1 MNYIKLLFISIL
13 SLTSQVVMPAFANPY
28 IVEITVFWDKSGV
41 GRYDGSGGLEG
52 WTVNLEQPAGT
63 VIKTAKTDYLGWA
76 NFTLERGK
84 EYTVSVVPKSGWKL
98 TGDGKL
104 WNAQLSQSTGFVST
118 QEDVRGMNLEFPFVP
133 ENPASTSSATAATPT
148 VATGANKPE
157 TVPAASSNSAR
168 YCPDECKLRNAVW
181 NGKDEY
187 PYCNCVCKA
196 GYEFDSSGLNC
207 VPITSQSG
215 VSGSP
220 SGSGPETENALS
232 LELETP
238 EGKKP
243 IKPGEYSQ
251 IGLEPGEKAALI
263 AKCKEIQREIVVLRD
278 AFESQVFGIDEFD
291 AEVTPAGLLV
301 EIVYEQ
307 KLEEQR
313 NLNCNELLKNTM
325 SKVFEGDFQGQLSS
339 SPSIPLKLSLEQGM
353 LEIEVLQD
361 FAAVNVESPTAT
373 ISSAGRNRFVVA
385 YNPETHQTAIAAL
398 GSPISVQPAGG
409 IQSPITL
416 PSGQGIVV
424 DSQGAGSVTPLNQNP
439 NDENIPELSQ
449 PASEPATAGTGS
461 GRGLNILDHT
471 MSSQVDESTYQ
482 VLTRTSNFQPS
493 DRRAYSWISFG
504 NVGDAHQVEWRW
516 FSPDGSLYST
526 YTQQIPKPSG
536 TPWSWYNVYSYIPIA
551 GYGAASMPGDWK
563 VDIYLDGNKILTEQ
577 FSLVGLNGR
586 GQVSG
591 MTNGAIQGGCHT
603 DPSTGR
609 TICIDT
615 ISDFTN
621 SENQPQGGCYT
632 DPTTGQTICVDSIGS
647 FYNPEGIVQGGCH
660 TDPATGRTICI
671 DTTSD
676 FYNPETQPQGGCY
689 TDPATGQTICVD
701 TSSDFYNPG
710 GEVQRGCFTDPDTG
724 ETICI
729 D

>member
-1 MNYIKLLFISIL
+1 MKYIKLLLIISVL
-13 SLTSQVVMPAFANPY
+13 SLTSQVLMPAFALPY
-28 IVEITVFWDKSGV
+28 VVDITVFWDKSGV
-41 GRYDGSGGLEG
+41 GRYDGSGGLED
-52 WTVNLEQPAGT
+52 WTVNLEQPPGA
-63 VIKTAKTDYLGWA
+63 VIKTAKTDKLGWA

-98 TGDGKL
+98 AGDGKL

-118 QEDVRGMNLEFPFVP
+118 QEDVGGMNLEFPFVP
-133 ENPASTSSATAATPT
+133 ENPASSSATTST
-148 VATGANKPE
+148 SANTPE

-196 GYEFDSSGLNC
+196 GYDFDSSGLNC
-207 VPITSQSG
+207 VPIASQSG

-220 SGSGPETENALS
+220 SGSGSETETSLS

-238 EGKKP
+238 EGRKL
-243 IKPGEYSQ
+243 IIPGGSQ
-251 IGLEPGEKAALI
+251 IGLKPGEEAALI
-263 AKCKEIQREIVVLRD
+263 AKCNEIQKEIVVLRD

-291 AEVTPAGLLV
+291 VEATPAGLLV
-301 EIVYEQ
+301 AIVYEQ
-307 KLEEQR
+307 KLEEQK
-313 NLNCNELLKNTM
+313 NLNCNELLKNTKA
-325 SKVFEGDFQGQLSS
+325 KVFEGDFQGQLSS

-361 FAAVNVESPTAT
+361 FVAVTVESPTAT

-385 YNPETHQTAIAAL
+385 YNPETHKTAIAAL
-398 GSPISVQPAGG
+398 GSPVSVQPAGG

-416 PSGQGIVV
+416 PSGQRIVV
-424 DSQGAGSVTPLNQNP
+424 DSLGAGSVTPLNQNP
-439 NDENIPELSQ
+439 KNENIPEPGQ
-449 PASEPATAGTGS
+449 PASEPATTGTGS
-461 GRGLNILDHT
+461 GRGINILDHT

-482 VLTRTSNFQPS
+482 ALTRTSTFQLS
-493 DRRAYSWISFG
+493 DRRAYSWISLG
-504 NVGDAHQVEWRW
+504 NVDDAHQVEWRW

-536 TPWSWYNVYSYIPIA
+536 TPWSWYNLYSYIPIA
-551 GYGAASMPGDWK
+551 GYDAANMPGDWK
-563 VDIYLDGNKILTEQ
+563 VDIYLDGSKIVTEQ
-577 FSLVGLNGR
+577 FSLVGLIGG

-591 MTNGAIQGGCHT
+591 MTTGAIQGGCYT
-603 DPSTGR
+603 DPSTGQ

-615 ISDFTN
+615 ISDF
-621 SENQPQGGCYT
+621 S
-632 DPTTGQTICVDSIGS
+632 
-647 FYNPEGIVQGGCH
+647 NPE
-660 TDPATGRTICI
+660 
-671 DTTSD
+671 
-676 FYNPETQPQGGCY
+676 NQPQGGCY

-701 TSSDFYNPG
+701 SIGSFYNPEENIQGGCHTDPATGRTICIDTVSDFYNPETQTQGGCYTDPATGQTICVDTGSDFSNPG
-710 GEVQRGCFTDPDTG
+710 GEVQRGCFTDPNTG